1 MFRALSEMGHGTK
14 DLSSAFSNSNRES
27 VMGLAEYMIV
37 AQGDEWGV
45 LHDGS
50 VNNRYATKEAA
61 FEAAVAAASLAIREG
76 HEVRLSVP
84 DRSAGNQTVLGAKS

>member
-1 MFRALSEMGHGTK
+1 
-14 DLSSAFSNSNRES
+14 
-27 VMGLAEYMIV
+27 MGLAEYMVV

-50 VNNRYATKEAA
+50 VKNRYATKEGA

-84 DRSAGNQTVLGAKS
+84 DNSAGNRTALGEKHNA